1 MNTKLDKIFTEI
13 SAGELVDKITILEI
27 KKIKITNEKKLI
39 EINKE
44 LISLK
49 VTFNKFIPDDTI
61 IKNYIEDL
69 KKVNSQLWDIE
80 DGKRNAE
87 KKQSFD
93 EEFINLARSVY
104 QINDERAEIKLK
116 INQALGSNI
125 KEVKSYE

>member
-104 QINDERAEIKLK
+104 KINDERAEIKLK